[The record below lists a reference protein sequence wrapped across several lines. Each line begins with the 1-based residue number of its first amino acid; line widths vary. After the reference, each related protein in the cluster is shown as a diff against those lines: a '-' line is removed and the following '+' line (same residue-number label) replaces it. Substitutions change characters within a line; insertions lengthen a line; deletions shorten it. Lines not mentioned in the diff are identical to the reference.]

1 MELDK
6 KIEWLKKEIDFCKE
20 QEEIYA
26 FRKEV
31 AGKELKNLNQNYPAL
46 RQEEMIN
53 FVSDIYGGSP
63 DRFAIMKDTVHSGKA
78 IEVLQNAE
86 EKPIKDMSVLR

>member
-31 AGKELKNLNQNYPAL
+31 AEKECWNLTAEKLRINIGKEP
-46 RQEEMIN
+46 
-53 FVSDIYGGSP
+53 
-63 DRFAIMKDTVHSGKA
+63 TA
-78 IEVLQNAE
+78 IEVLQAQ
-86 EKPIKDMSVLR
+86 EKMKDLL